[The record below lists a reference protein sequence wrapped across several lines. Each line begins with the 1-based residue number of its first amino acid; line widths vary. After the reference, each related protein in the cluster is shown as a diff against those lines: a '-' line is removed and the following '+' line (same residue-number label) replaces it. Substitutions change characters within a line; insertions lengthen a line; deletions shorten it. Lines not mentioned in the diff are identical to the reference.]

1 MDVLMMCEIYMQ
13 IPAAVEYEAARYN
26 RDIDIEVE
34 VRAEMYGI
42 AEVM

>member
-13 IPAAVEYEAARYN
+13 IPAAVEYEEARVS

-34 VRAEMYGI
+34 VRKQMYGI
-42 AEVM
+42 E